1 MHLQNLSLINFKNY
15 SQGEFE
21 FSPKI
26 NCFTGNNG
34 SGKTNL
40 LDAIHY
46 LSFCKSFFNPIDSQN
61 IRHNEDFFVVQGS
74 FMKNDQAETVYCGQK
89 NNQKKQFKRN
99 KKEYSRIADHIG
111 LFPLVMVS
119 PTDVNLILEGSE
131 ERRRFLDSVISQFDR
146 NYLENLINYN
156 KALNHRNKLLKDF
169 VSQNYM
175 DTESLEIWDDQL
187 VSFGNLI
194 YRERLKF
201 LDELL
206 PVFQKYYDFIST
218 GNEPV
223 QLIYHSQIHDRDFA
237 GLMKG
242 SVQKDMTAQF
252 TTTGIHKDDL
262 LFYIAGYPMKKTGSQ
277 GQQKTYLTAL
287 KLAQFEFIKKI
298 NGFNPILLLDD
309 IFDKL
314 DATRVKQIIKLVAED
329 HFGQIFITDANKER
343 IDKILIETG
352 IDYKIFSITNGSA
365 ES

>member
-1 MHLQNLSLINFKNY
+1 MYLQNISILNFKNHF
-15 SQGEFE
+15 QAEFE

-61 IRHNEDFFVVQGS
+61 IKHNEQFFVVQGT
-74 FMKNDQAETVYCGQK
+74 FLKNDSTEIVYCGQK

-99 KKEYSRIADHIG
+99 KKEYSRLADHIG

-119 PTDVNLILEGSE
+119 PTDVNLIIEGSE

-146 NYLENLINYN
+146 NYLENLITYN
-156 KALNHRNKLLKDF
+156 KALSHRNRLLKDF
-169 VSQNYM
+169 VSRNYM
-175 DTESLEIWDDQL
+175 DSESLEIWDEQM
-187 VSFGNLI
+187 VSLGNSI
-194 YRERLKF
+194 YQKRKEF
-201 LDELL
+201 LQKLL
-206 PVFQKYYDFIST
+206 PVFQKYYDFISL
-218 GNEPV
+218 GNETV
-223 QLIYHSQIHDRDFA
+223 KLIYNSQIHEKDFA
-237 GLMKG
+237 QLMKE
-242 SVQKDMTAQF
+242 SIQKDLAAQY

-262 LFYIAGYPMKKTGSQ
+262 LFFLADYSIKKTGSQ

-287 KLAQFEFIKKI
+287 KLAQFDFIKSI
-298 NGFNPILLLDD
+298 HGFNPILLLDD

-352 IDYKIFSITNGSA
+352 IDYKIFQITN
-365 ES
+365 ETIKV